1 MHTPHST
8 HIHTH
13 THTLSADSPA
23 LGLSPAGMG
32 PTLSDVVGRG
42 WRLRPSFSSLPPQ
55 SLSAPSSGSG
65 AARAADHVP
74 PLHGSTPV
82 LRRAFAGTPR
92 HERLVWFSLL
102 LAFSFKLHGSCP
114 GKKNAVRLGAR
125 PSLQVL
131 WKESRSWR
139 NAVISADRGKSQ
151 AQGPGSWGLQEW
163 GALPSG
169 PHAAPL
175 GQSGHI
181 SSLPSALP
189 FPSQVP
195 VGWGAAEPAPCSSQ
209 FTGLWVSAL
218 AWQEHSGCPWHP
230 SPLPHD
236 LITA

>member
-8 HIHTH
+8 HTH

-74 PLHGSTPV
+74 SLHGSTPA
-82 LRRAFAGTPR
+82 LRRAFAGTLR

-102 LAFSFKLHGSCP
+102 SAFSFKLHGSCP
-114 GKKNAVRLGAR
+114 GKKNAVRLGAW

-139 NAVISADRGKSQ
+139 NTVISANRGKSQ

-169 PHAAPL
+169 PHAAPWGSQGTSPASPQPCLFPHRSLL
-175 GQSGHI
+175 GGGLQSQPLAPP
-181 SSLPSALP
+181 SLLAYG
-189 FPSQVP
+189 SQ
-195 VGWGAAEPAPCSSQ
+195 
-209 FTGLWVSAL
+209 LWPDRSTLVVL
-218 AWQEHSGCPWHP
+218 DIRVL
-230 SPLPHD
+230 SPM
-236 LITA
+236 IW